1 VWREEERRQ
10 AIEREREKA
19 AKVVSIDELNVRPE
33 GGQRQIRRS
42 VKDEHHHRAKV
53 VSEGRETL
61 RREGVLLVRAIDE
74 FKGKMLLTPDAVSS
88 KKRKQLKFK
97 LNDIIRVTAGT
108 FRVSCVSCACAVCRL
123 VCVVC
128 VVCVVCRV
136 RVPCRV

>member
-42 VKDEHHHRAKV
+42 VKEDRHHRAKA

-97 LNDIIRVTAGT
+97 LNDIIRVTAGMCVSCRVCCVC
-108 FRVSCVSCACAVCRL
+108 RVSCTVRVVSCV
-123 VCVVC
+123 
-128 VVCVVCRV
+128 
-136 RVPCRV
+136 